1 MRNITG
7 EAYCGDIVSRLR
19 NWRGLHL
26 ANSGELFEEA
36 AAEIARLRLLPEE
49 RCAIERAASFLE
61 GSGWSGVTLRGI
73 LGRLS
78 EPAVTEVIPL
88 AAEMPEPYEIDGDS

>member
-1 MRNITG
+1 MNIITS
-7 EAYCGDIVSRLR
+7 EDYCGDIVSRLR
-19 NWRGLHL
+19 NWGRLH
-26 ANSGELFEEA
+26 AAHSGKLFEEA

-61 GSGWSGVTLRGI
+61 GSGWSGATLRAI

-78 EPAVTEVIPL
+78 ESARP
-88 AAEMPEPYEIDGDS
+88 EMPEPYEIDGDS